1 MIETVNELFSNDA
14 VYAQIPSPEL
24 LRLMGLLKSSF
35 LFAKKFNNDKD
46 LRMRLWR
53 EGFMKQPPNLLKQE
67 SGSAS
72 TYVSILLRMYHDES
86 DERKR
91 SRTDTEAALV
101 PLCADIIRSYTLLDE
116 ESQQRNIIAWRPV
129 VVDVLEGYTNFP
141 EDGFT
146 KQITVFYPLAV
157 DLLNKDVGVDVRL
170 ALQGLLRRVGET
182 KLGIPPASPRTTSP
196 DGMHRV
202 PTTSRSRRASRRD

>member
-1 MIETVNELFSNDA
+1 
-14 VYAQIPSPEL
+14 
-24 LRLMGLLKSSF
+24 
-35 LFAKKFNNDKD
+35 
-46 LRMRLWR
+46 
-53 EGFMKQPPNLLKQE
+53 MKQPPNLLKQE

-91 SRTDTEAALV
+91 SRNDTEAALV

-129 VVDVLEGYTNFP
+129 VVDVIEGYTNFP

-170 ALQGLLRRVGET
+170 ALQGLLKRVGET
-182 KLGIPPASPRTTSP
+182 KLGIPPSSRTTSP
-196 DGMHRV
+196 DGMLRG
-202 PTTSRSRRASRRD
+202 PNPSRSRRASRRD